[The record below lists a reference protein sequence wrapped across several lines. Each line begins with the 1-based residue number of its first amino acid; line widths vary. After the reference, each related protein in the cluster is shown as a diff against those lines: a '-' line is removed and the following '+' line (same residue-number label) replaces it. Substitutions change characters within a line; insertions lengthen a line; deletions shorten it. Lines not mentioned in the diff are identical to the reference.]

1 MKTWTAWAIHK
12 QYYKIEVE
20 ADSWEEAKDK
30 VWDVDLNGKEPD
42 DVDVEIYDVAEVE
55 NGI

>member
-12 QYYKIEVE
+12 QYYEIEVE